1 MGTIGS
7 VVKGAAKLAG
17 KGALYLGKSALQ
29 NMFPTTYS
37 RASKIRSAYNN
48 FANNKPPETE
58 KEAYEAFNKSVLQTN
73 DFLSQ
78 SIDLQKQQNVIL
90 QNLVYVIGNLKQGG
104 ITGGSLLNSLTDLPD
119 VKNPFRKKVKGKPG
133 YKFNEKTG
141 RWHDVKTNKIVS
153 HETATGVKFKGNGV
167 LKAAELEAKNASK
180 VSRVLSTVG
189 KGAMKVG
196 GGLLKGVGG
205 LLGGLALD
213 FAADKLKESGHEKLG
228 AVADIG
234 SSAMTGAGIG
244 ATIGSIVPGV
254 GTAIGGAIGGLL
266 GAAVGLFQNAGSLF
280 GSSKT
285 EDKTTS
291 ELFKTQKDGTKL
303 LSSPIIEF
311 KASDIKFTAKD
322 MVIRA
327 DNIQINGVAS
337 QTMGS
342 SGFDVGNISSPPPND
357 QSLNNPQQLGIDLV
371 EVRTSTGKTA
381 KVNAAFAANFQ
392 GFINDME
399 ATGYKINSLGG
410 YANRANVNN
419 PSVKSYHAFGAAIDI
434 NPASNPNRSTKT
446 DLPPQTGAIAAAH
459 GLGWGMNWR
468 SVKDPMHFSIA
479 KAEQGS
485 VAITRTGIMA
495 GEVSG
500 NLGGGGSQPDRERP
514 EQRVASNTPVTNLS
528 APSAPNRSAPQAARQ
543 ETKPE
548 AKPMSPPPAAAPVQ
562 QTPAK
567 PAPPAPPT
575 ITPKYRTGRSTS
587 AMTAPSV
594 PNAPT
599 PPQGS
604 TDKQVSHSAPKQ
616 TAMLGA
622 PSNQLL
628 GAYLHTAA

>member
-1 MGTIGS
+1 MGAIGS
-7 VVKGAAKLAG
+7 FLKSAAKVTGKAG
-17 KGALYLGKSALQ
+17 LMLGKAALQ
-29 NMFPTTYS
+29 NMFPTTY
-37 RASKIRSAYNN
+37 ANVGKLRSAYNKLTD
-48 FANNKPPETE
+48 NKPPETE
-58 KEAYEAFNKSVLQTN
+58 KEAYEAFNQSVLQTN
-73 DFLSQ
+73 DLLSQ
-78 SIDLQKQQNVIL
+78 SIDIQKQQNVIL
-90 QNLVYVIGNLKQGG
+90 QNLIHVIGNLKEGG
-104 ITGGSLLNSLTDLPD
+104 INGGNLLNNLIDFPSI
-119 VKNPFRKKVKGKPG
+119 KNPFKNLFKRNKGL
-133 YKFNEKTG
+133 N
-141 RWHDVKTNKIVS
+141 
-153 HETATGVKFKGNGV
+153 FKGNGV
-167 LKAAELEAKNASK
+167 LQAAELEAKNASK

-189 KGAMKVG
+189 KGAVKVG
-196 GGLLKGVGG
+196 GGLLKGVAGIV
-205 LLGGLALD
+205 GGLALD

-234 SSAMTGAGIG
+234 SSALTGAGIG
-244 ATIGSIVPGV
+244 ATIGSVVPGI
-254 GTAIGGAIGGLL
+254 GTAIGGAVGGLL
-266 GAAVGLFQNAGSLF
+266 GTAVGLFQNVGTLF

-285 EDKTTS
+285 EDKVTGD
-291 ELFKTQKDGTKL
+291 LFKTQKDGTKL

-311 KASDIKFTAKD
+311 KASDVKFTAKD

-342 SGFDVGNISSPPPND
+342 SGVDVGNISSPPPND

-371 EVRTSTGKTA
+371 DIRTSTGKTT

-446 DLPPQTGAIAAAH
+446 DLPQQTGAIAAAH
-459 GLGWGMNWR
+459 GLGWGMNWH

-485 VAITRTGIMA
+485 VAISRTGIMA

-500 NLGGGGSQPDRERP
+500 NNGGGGSQPDKEKR
-514 EQRVASNTPVTNLS
+514 QQVAMN
-528 APSAPNRSAPQAARQ
+528 APAGNMPAPPAPNKSEPQAARQ

-548 AKPMSPPPAAAPVQ
+548 AKSTAPPPVAAPVQ
-562 QTPAK
+562 QAPAK
-567 PAPPAPPT
+567 PAPPAPPA
-575 ITPKYRTGRSTS
+575 ITPKYRSSKAPAATS
-587 AMTAPSV
+587 APSA

-604 TDKQVSHSAPKQ
+604 TDKQNSHSAPKQ